1 MNKNLDKR
9 IIKTRK
15 LIQSALTQLMKE
27 KGFDKITVKD
37 ITEKAFI
44 NRATFYLHYKDKYD
58 LLEQSEN
65 SMLEEIELLKQGI
78 RKTYHG
84 NFIPIANP
92 NNIIPF
98 LTKLYEYISDNSEF
112 MKVILGPN
120 GDLSFQLKLKSS
132 IENFILENAESNKN
146 INDSNLP
153 IKYLTVMAS
162 SCQLGVIQNWLEDGM
177 KESPKELACIVSKFI
192 FSVSEGAFKH
202 KKRDI
207 K

>member
-1 MNKNLDKR
+1 MEKNLDKR

-15 LIQSALTQLMKE
+15 LIQDALTQLMKE

-65 SMLEEIELLKQGI
+65 SMLEEIELLKSGI

-84 NFIPIANP
+84 NFIPISNQ
-92 NNIIPF
+92 NNIVPF
-98 LTKLYEYISDNSEF
+98 LTKLYEYISKNSEF

-120 GDLSFQLKLKSS
+120 GDLNFQIKLKSN
-132 IENFILENAESNKN
+132 IENFILENAETSKN
-146 INDSNLP
+146 INNPNLP

-162 SCQLGVIQNWLEDGM
+162 SCQLGVIQKWLEDGM

-192 FSVSEGAFKH
+192 FSVSEGTFKH
-202 KKRDI
+202 
-207 K
+207 